1 MKGLYVKNYS
11 KTFKTD
17 LVSQK
22 IFMCLYRKMGYMSKS
37 LVFIN
42 VDWFIYKI
50 VDSLIIQITTII
62 VLFAS
67 DMFNKLEMLDN
78 KIFMFL
84 FSPLV
89 EKTEDNKNKT

>member
-1 MKGLYVKNYS
+1 MKRLYVKNSS

-22 IFMCLYRKMGYMSKS
+22 IFMCLYRKMGYMYKS
-37 LVFIN
+37 LVFLN
-42 VDWFIYKI
+42 VDWFIYKNI
-50 VDSLIIQITTII
+50 DSLIIEITTII

-78 KIFMFL
+78 KNSCFFFL
-84 FSPLV
+84 L
-89 EKTEDNKNKT
+89 

>member
-1 MKGLYVKNYS
+1 
-11 KTFKTD
+11 
-17 LVSQK
+17 
-22 IFMCLYRKMGYMSKS
+22 MSKS

-89 EKTEDNKNKT
+89 EKTKDNKNKT

>member
-1 MKGLYVKNYS
+1 MKRLYVKNYS

-22 IFMCLYRKMGYMSKS
+22 IFMCLYRKMGYMYKS
-37 LVFIN
+37 LVLIK

-50 VDSLIIQITTII
+50 IDSLIIEITTII

-67 DMFNKLEMLDN
+67 DMFNELEMLDN
-78 KIFMFL
+78 KIFTFL
-84 FSPLV
+84 FSPVV
-89 EKTEDNKNKT
+89 EKTKDNKNKT

>member
-1 MKGLYVKNYS
+1 
-11 KTFKTD
+11 
-17 LVSQK
+17 
-22 IFMCLYRKMGYMSKS
+22 MGCMSKS

-89 EKTEDNKNKT
+89 EKTKDNKNKT